1 MASAGS
7 PVTRETNFETAVGSN
22 AHSEPRG
29 TIPQFEKVAHR
40 AAEYFPSVELE
51 RGGPMLSP
59 TAQLS
64 SPAHSVSSKRS
75 ARFAVKTRQR
85 IVLLDATEIS
95 AVEAR
100 GNYIVLRHKS
110 SAIVVRESLSNIA
123 EKLKPYGLLRIH
135 RSYLVNMA
143 FVAEIKAM
151 STGEYLLRLTEGKEY
166 IVSRSYK
173 KNLRFLADLW
183 IGVRGPAG

>member
-1 MASAGS
+1 MASASS
-7 PVTRETNFETAVGSN
+7 PVTRQTNFETSVGSN
-22 AHSEPRG
+22 GHSESHG
-29 TIPQFEKVAHR
+29 AIHQFEKIAQR
-40 AAEYFPSVELE
+40 TAEYFPSLELE
-51 RGGPMLSP
+51 RDGALLGATPQSSTGP
-59 TAQLS
+59 QF
-64 SPAHSVSSKRS
+64 SKRP

-85 IVLLDATEIS
+85 IVFLNATDIT

-110 SAIVVRESLSNIA
+110 SPMVVRESLSNVA

-143 FVAEIKAM
+143 FVAELKAL

-173 KNLRFLADLW
+173 KNLRLMADLW
-183 IGVRGPAG
+183 IGVRGPAS